1 MTTDEKVT
9 LVQLMTEEQDEDT
22 INGFLTIAGRK
33 IIERAYPFQSDVT
46 EVPSRYETLQ
56 CEICAYLLNKRG
68 AEGQTMHVENGIE
81 RTYESASVPDSMLKA
96 VVPFSQALGEEE

>member
-1 MTTDEKVT
+1 MELADKIEMVM
-9 LVQLMTEEQDEDT
+9 VMTEEQDEDVIST
-22 INGFLTIAGRK
+22 FLRIAERK
-33 IIERAYPFQSDVT
+33 IIEKAFPFHP
-46 EVPSRYETLQ
+46 EEEMPSRYDTLQ

-96 VVPFSQALGEEE
+96 VVPFSKALGVD